1 MKSFWRQAVSHGFS
15 FVKIKNGG
23 GECLPE
29 TVKKSDNRN
38 IRGISGGKGGGVGA
52 RRRKRRKK
60 KEERRKKKEER
71 RKKKEVSR
79 LMEKK
84 EHKAERSIK
93 TKTLC

>member
-38 IRGISGGKGGGVGA
+38 IRGISGGKGGGLA
-52 RRRKRRKK
+52 REEEKEQKKKEERRKK

-71 RKKKEVSR
+71 RKKYQD
-79 LMEKK
+79 
-84 EHKAERSIK
+84 
-93 TKTLC
+93 